1 MIRPLTI
8 APWEFLVL
16 IIYMIIVGVVF
27 SRHKNI
33 RIKKYPEYR
42 YYIWGLYVKI
52 LGNLF
57 FSLIYVYYYG
67 NGDTI
72 SFFLSGIPLAEL
84 AFEDPLLYIQAIFAD
99 NSWENRYHFF
109 SSSTGY
115 PMGYVYIDS
124 RSYMLVRMIS
134 PLIILC
140 MQSYLLTGAVVSTI
154 AFGGVWRLYRM
165 FVRYYPDLKW
175 QLAVAILFFPSAV
188 FWGSGILKD
197 TFTFTAMCWY
207 ISSMDAI
214 FFLKKDRRSAWASA
228 ALCAF
233 IMISMKPYVFMMVF
247 PATLLWIL
255 YHRVGSI
262 KNVLFRLLF
271 LPMAFLLLGGLTIF
285 TLQSLGDRLNK
296 FSLDKA
302 LETVV
307 ISQQDMK
314 RSEQYGENYVDL
326 GEIEATWAS
335 LLSKFP
341 QATFVGLFRPA
352 LSEANNV
359 VMLFSALENAWL
371 LLFFLW
377 ILIRS
382 RIFHFITLIR
392 TNPLLQMCFVFA
404 IGYAFMIGITT
415 PNFGAMVRF
424 KIPLLP
430 LFVSGMFITSY
441 ILDRRRETI
450 SRGDKFR
457 FEWFT
462 NGDQRSGVEQPS
474 RLDHAASIAHRS
486 WRNRSGLK

>member
-1 MIRPLTI
+1 
-8 APWEFLVL
+8 
-16 IIYMIIVGVVF
+16 
-27 SRHKNI
+27 
-33 RIKKYPEYR
+33 
-42 YYIWGLYVKI
+42 
-52 LGNLF
+52 
-57 FSLIYVYYYG
+57 
-67 NGDTI
+67 
-72 SFFLSGIPLAEL
+72 
-84 AFEDPLLYIQAIFAD
+84 
-99 NSWENRYHFF
+99 
-109 SSSTGY
+109 
-115 PMGYVYIDS
+115 
-124 RSYMLVRMIS
+124 
-134 PLIILC
+134 
-140 MQSYLLTGAVVSTI
+140 
-154 AFGGVWRLYRM
+154 
-165 FVRYYPDLKW
+165 
-175 QLAVAILFFPSAV
+175 
-188 FWGSGILKD
+188 
-197 TFTFTAMCWY
+197 
-207 ISSMDAI
+207 
-214 FFLKKDRRSAWASA
+214 
-228 ALCAF
+228 
-233 IMISMKPYVFMMVF
+233 MVF